1 MLKCRLPIIPFS
13 VQTRP
18 FFPVHFALTYPLRV
32 MFSTMPSSVAHDS
45 NQYFREVHQGNGGA
59 DGLQAHMASPGG
71 EVESSKQAARTVAYC
86 HTVPLQ
92 GHQQDENDAQAANS
106 TDVEVHEAKHAS
118 TSVAVAGHESNPS
131 KRLKIMK
138 KIRDFAYPDSG
149 NYGNTYKSKYAPLKD
164 QWEPDEG
171 WQSVN
176 PGEAADE
183 PDLQLLEATV
193 SNRKPNKN
201 NKKHQKHCK

>member
-1 MLKCRLPIIPFS
+1 MFS
-13 VQTRP
+13 VLPT
-18 FFPVHFALTYPLRV
+18 
-32 MFSTMPSSVAHDS
+32 SVAS
-45 NQYFREVHQGNGGA
+45 A
-59 DGLQAHMASPGG
+59 DDAHAVQAHMAHQ
-71 EVESSKQAARTVAYC
+71 VADDAHAVQAHVAHPDVAVAVSHSAPRTVAESPA
-86 HTVPLQ
+86 VPLQ
-92 GHQQDENDAQAANS
+92 DHQQDENDAKAANS
-106 TDVEVHEAKHAS
+106 TVVEVHEAKHAS

-183 PDLQLLEATV
+183 PDLELLEATV
-193 SNRKPNKN
+193 FNRKPNK
-201 NKKHQKHCK
+201 KQQKT